1 MYAIHESSD
10 TSIASTIYAIYA
22 SSYQASISERLQ
34 KIREEQGCSLGEA
47 RRRLWQEQ
55 WGGAEGA
62 GCSADAEL
70 MSEEQLDLPPASDM
84 TRSGVLIHTHTHTHI
99 S

>member
-10 TSIASTIYAIYA
+10 TTIYAIYA

-62 GCSADAEL
+62 ACSADAEL
-70 MSEEQLDLPPASDM
+70 MREERQLDLPPASDM
-84 TRSGVLIHTHTHTHI
+84 TRSGVLIHTHI

>member
-1 MYAIHESSD
+1 MHAKY
-10 TSIASTIYAIYA
+10 TT
-22 SSYQASISERLQ
+22 SYQASISERLQ

-70 MSEEQLDLPPASDM
+70 MREEQLDLPPASDM
-84 TRSGVLIHTHTHTHI
+84 TRSGVHTHTHI
-99 S
+99 HIS

>member
-1 MYAIHESSD
+1 MSGICVC
-10 TSIASTIYAIYA
+10 
-22 SSYQASISERLQ
+22 SYQASISERLQ

-70 MSEEQLDLPPASDM
+70 REEPLDLPPASDM
-84 TRSGVLIHTHTHTHI
+84 TRSGVLICVCVCVYTHKVASGI
-99 S
+99 